1 MLLITDRSDIC
12 RSYLMS
18 LYSIHTLSRKL
29 ITIFLSLQG
38 GTLNKTTKKSG
49 QEQRDPDREP
59 LTQAEEEPNEQDGD
73 AVQSRSINS

>member
-29 ITIFLSLQG
+29 IIIFFVPTG
-38 GTLNKTTKKSG
+38 W
-49 QEQRDPDREP
+49 DP
-59 LTQAEEEPNEQDGD
+59 EQDNQEVRAG
-73 AVQSRSINS
+73 AERPGPRATHPGRGRAK

>member
-29 ITIFLSLQG
+29 IIIFLSLQG

>member
-1 MLLITDRSDIC
+1 
-12 RSYLMS
+12 MS

-29 ITIFLSLQG
+29 IIIFLSLQG

>member
-1 MLLITDRSDIC
+1 
-12 RSYLMS
+12 MS

-29 ITIFLSLQG
+29 IIFFLSLQG

>member
-1 MLLITDRSDIC
+1 
-12 RSYLMS
+12 MS

-29 ITIFLSLQG
+29 IIIFLSLQG

-49 QEQRDPDREP
+49 QEQRDPDRQL

>member
-1 MLLITDRSDIC
+1 
-12 RSYLMS
+12 MS

-29 ITIFLSLQG
+29 IIIFLSLQG

-49 QEQRDPDREP
+49 QEQRDLDREP

>member
-1 MLLITDRSDIC
+1 
-12 RSYLMS
+12 MS

-29 ITIFLSLQG
+29 IIIFLSLQG
-38 GTLNKTTKKSG
+38 GTLNKTTKKSA

>member
-29 ITIFLSLQG
+29 IIIILSLQG

>member
-18 LYSIHTLSRKL
+18 LYSIHTLSREL
-29 ITIFLSLQG
+29 IIIFLSLQG

-73 AVQSRSINS
+73 AVHSRSINS

>member
-1 MLLITDRSDIC
+1 
-12 RSYLMS
+12 MS